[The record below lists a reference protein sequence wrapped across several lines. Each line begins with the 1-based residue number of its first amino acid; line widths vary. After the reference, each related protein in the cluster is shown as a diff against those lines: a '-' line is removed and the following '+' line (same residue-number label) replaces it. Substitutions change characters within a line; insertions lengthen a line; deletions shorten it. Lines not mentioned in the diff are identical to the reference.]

1 MKTKALIVVI
11 SSGEGQRPNHAWSHS
26 FNLHLEVDI
35 IASLVGGRV
44 SEESKAGIKTWMG
57 IAKFDTVLVIVN
69 DPKKDNEPF
78 VLHRWHKEDFNEMT
92 TIDKA
97 TFNDLKEF
105 FLSWGL
111 WPSAAAFPP
120 GVEHELGN
128 SNNEFIINFKC
139 YERMCEEA
147 QNKYGNNFRSFISRM
162 VDGTNGEFYLNAD
175 YWDDVLYCW
184 KDAS

>member
-1 MKTKALIVVI
+1 
-11 SSGEGQRPNHAWSHS
+11 
-26 FNLHLEVDI
+26 
-35 IASLVGGRV
+35 
-44 SEESKAGIKTWMG
+44 
-57 IAKFDTVLVIVN
+57 
-69 DPKKDNEPF
+69 
-78 VLHRWHKEDFNEMT
+78 MT

-97 TFNDLKEF
+97 SFNDLKEF